1 MRKRIK
7 KKPMIKPATE
17 SERKT
22 VEHSEK
28 LGITLNILSAV
39 FAIINGLILFP
50 IIIACLEHNTAFLEC
65 YWPVCLLVIF
75 SVLLVPDL
83 LDIDKR
89 AIKRLKATLTEKQP
103 RHILTGGCLSLLFM
117 HLFLFVIALVVPL
130 TFFGVRIDPLPLSV
144 ILFVLCLAIIVAI
157 VFGCIMAYRGKD
169 FRSRRKIVSLLAK
182 LLFIANL
189 FLATLAMVYILI
201 AALAFVGV
209 GKH

>member
-1 MRKRIK
+1 MQNGTNETRSRKK
-7 KKPMIKPATE
+7 SA
-17 SERKT
+17 
-22 VEHSEK
+22 EK
-28 LGITLNILSAV
+28 LGVVLNIFSAI
-39 FAIINGLILFP
+39 FAIINGLIILP

-75 SVLLVPDL
+75 PILLVPDL

-89 AIKRLKATLTEKQP
+89 AIERLKATLTEEQP

-130 TFFGVRIDPLPLSV
+130 IFFGVRIDILPLSV
-144 ILFVLCLAIIVAI
+144 ILIVLCLAIIVAI

-182 LLFIANL
+182 LLFIAKL
-189 FLATLAMVYILI
+189 SLVTLAMVYILI
-201 AALAFVGV
+201 AALAFIGV
-209 GKH
+209 KTH